1 MPPEGAGAT
10 EGANSTS
17 QNLGEQT
24 GAQEQAS
31 STGGAGGGEQQEERS
46 FTPVEE
52 LAMEIGWNPDFQG
65 ENVVDA
71 ASYIR
76 RSREIQGKQ
85 TELIK
90 DLRRETADNTRALK
104 SVRAHFERVNAVE
117 TTRLQRQ
124 IESLQ
129 AERDQAID
137 DADKTKVHEL
147 DKQIKETEALKAQ
160 PVETSTSESVNPDYE
175 DWHKDNP
182 WYLQDQEMTLYADGL
197 LEDPKFRKLPA
208 KRLYKAI
215 EKTVKEMFPDKF
227 EKTGGTAGGA
237 NGGANEGANGQQRL
251 KGAPGP
257 EGVRPRQSRGLTV
270 ADLTPEERDNMSYF
284 VRKGVM
290 TQEAY
295 IADIAKLRSSGI

>member
-10 EGANSTS
+10 EGANSTN

-24 GAQEQAS
+24 GAQEQVG
-31 STGGAGGGEQQEERS
+31 STGGAAGGEQHQEERS

-71 ASYIR
+71 ATYIR

-117 TTRLQRQ
+117 TTRLQKQ
-124 IESLQ
+124 IENLQ

-137 DADKTKVHEL
+137 DADKGRVHEL
-147 DKQIKETEALKAQ
+147 DKQIRETEQLKSQ
-160 PVETSTSESVNPDYE
+160 PIETNTSEQVNPDFE

-227 EKTGGTAGGA
+227 ENAAGGNAGGA
-237 NGGANEGANGQQRL
+237 NGGTNGQQRP